1 MTTTSVP
8 ASATSVLLKAADG
21 ACTSLVIE
29 NTSPADLY
37 ILMDGDPATT
47 VIGGFSFSLPLNG
60 KATMTPPES
69 MKEFNGIWS
78 SAAGGGATIT
88 ALTTPLVGDNTAI
101 QTYGELKEAMADW
114 LRPNGTPT
122 ADMTAS
128 IPKYIGMCEA
138 EMNRRLYRGDQYDIV
153 ALTITDGIA
162 PVPTG
167 FRAVQS
173 MKLTDEPYTIITF
186 GDAPSPF
193 AAQPNQTSTP
203 IQGRRVG
210 TNFVFEPPTSANA
223 SLIFKK
229 GIVALEDDA
238 DTNWLLA
245 AHPDAYLYG
254 SLVQAGK
261 RLGDERL
268 SMWQE
273 QYETVISQ
281 MIQEGIMATIASL
294 QVRPSMGVV

>member
-8 ASATSVLLKAADG
+8 ASLTSVLLAAADG
-21 ACTSLVIE
+21 TRTSLTIE
-29 NTSPADLY
+29 NTDSGTLY
-37 ILMDGDPATT
+37 AKIGEGPATT
-47 VIGGFSFSLPLNG
+47 ALGGFTFSRGLNAA
-60 KATMTPPES
+60 ATLTPPES
-69 MKEFNGIWS
+69 YQPVYGIWS
-78 SAAGGGATIT
+78 SVGAGGAT
-88 ALTTPLVGDNTAI
+88 LTSVNTPQVGDNSAI
-101 QTYGELKEAMADW
+101 QTYGELKDAMEDW
-114 LRPNGTPT
+114 LRPNGTPS
-122 ADMTAS
+122 ADMTAR
-128 IPKYIGMCEA
+128 IPQYIGLCEA
-138 EMNRRLYRGDQYDIV
+138 EMNRRLYRGDQYDIA
-153 ALTITDGIA
+153 ALTITDGMA
-162 PVPTG
+162 PVPNG
-167 FRAVQS
+167 FRAVMS
-173 MKLTDEPYTIITF
+173 LKLTDEPYTIVTF

-193 AAQPNQTSTP
+193 AAQPNQTTTP

-268 SMWQE
+268 TMWQE
-273 QYETVISQ
+273 QYESVIAQ
-281 MIQEGIMATIASL
+281 MVQEGIMATIASL
-294 QVRPSMGVV
+294 QVRPSGAVV